1 MNRLTRKSDREYYNQ
16 HIRSVDDNYTYEQ
29 FLKDR
34 PYTLHHIHSVEYE
47 TKLGKFEDLLE
58 KYNINSIEELESIIF
73 MFNIIDKKGFL
84 PLLVES
90 MQSLYTEEGAEYFMT
105 KEEYKVF
112 KEYYPKRMIRKN
124 YGDIDEKL
132 SVFDKEVK

>member
-1 MNRLTRKSDREYYNQ
+1 MNRLTEKSTKYNFYFPKKKVS
-16 HIRSVDDNYTYEQ
+16 ILDLSD
-29 FLKDR
+29 
-34 PYTLHHIHSVEYE
+34 
-47 TKLGKFEDLLE
+47 KLGKLEDLLE
-58 KYNINSIEELESIIF
+58 KYNINSIEELESIVF

-90 MQSLYTEEGAEYFMT
+90 MQSLYTEESEYFMT
-105 KEEYKVF
+105 EEEYKVF

-132 SVFDKEVK
+132 SIFDLIRR